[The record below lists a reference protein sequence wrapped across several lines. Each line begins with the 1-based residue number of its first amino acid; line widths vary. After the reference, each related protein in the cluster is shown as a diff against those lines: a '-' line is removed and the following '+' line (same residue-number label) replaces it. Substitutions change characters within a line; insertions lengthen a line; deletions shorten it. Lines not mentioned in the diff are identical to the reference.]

1 MRNLQTRLLR
11 SVTLCVLAHL
21 PNVTLALDA
30 TIVPPGLYAVKS
42 QMVMPH
48 MEEMR
53 RIVKEGKRCV
63 VEGPA
68 ALFPV
73 LDQHALLGCKFDF
86 PKQDGAA
93 MNYLLVCESARV
105 ATGQARLEGG
115 AESLVGTMQIKMG
128 GKNMTF
134 SQRVE
139 AQRLG
144 ACPK

>member
-1 MRNLQTRLLR
+1 MRNSPTQLYR
-11 SVTLCVLAHL
+11 SITLCVWAHL
-21 PNVTLALDA
+21 PIAAFALDA
-30 TIVPPGLYAVKS
+30 AIVPPGLYDVKS

-53 RIVKEGKRCV
+53 RIVKEEKRCV
-63 VEGPA
+63 VDGPA

-86 PKQDGAA
+86 PKQDDKA

-105 ATGQARLEGG
+105 ATGQAHFEGSSK
-115 AESLVGTMQIKMG
+115 SLVGTMQIKMG

-139 AQRLG
+139 AQRVG
-144 ACPK
+144 VCPD